1 MKRKAIAG
9 LVLMAAANLAGARL
23 ANADDFNITVP
34 IRLNSWPR
42 EVAHGDVWCWV
53 GPADMP
59 LIHIGGFGP
68 EASGKVIGKG
78 KTVFPINGD
87 TGAFSDNVVVR
98 FSAGPGKNPGDATK
112 YWCVLRL
119 ESHPGDFRMLGEV
132 LNSKPGAPLNTS
144 VSGSL
149 YQALSQPKR

>member
-1 MKRKAIAG
+1 MRWKPIAG
-9 LVLMAAANLAGARL
+9 LVLMAAANLAGVGL

-87 TGAFSDNVVVR
+87 TGAFSDNIVVR
-98 FSAGPGKNPGDATK
+98 FNADQGKNPGDATK

-119 ESHPGDFRMLGEV
+119 EYSTGFAMIGEGP
-132 LNSKPGAPLNTS
+132 NAKPGAPLNTS
-144 VSGSL
+144 VSGNL
-149 YQALSQPKR
+149 TQVLSPPKR